1 MLCSTNKSFK
11 RVGQEAMRKA
21 REMEEVGV
29 EKDDDMGGNLHL
41 DGWFG
46 GLKDIST
53 FVWDSKKNTMVIQSV
68 WTL

>member
-1 MLCSTNKSFK
+1 M
-11 RVGQEAMRKA
+11 VD
-21 REMEEVGV
+21 V

-46 GLKDIST
+46 DQKDMLT
-53 FVWDSKKNTMVIQSV
+53 FVCNNQKNAMMIHSV

>member
-1 MLCSTNKSFK
+1 
-11 RVGQEAMRKA
+11 MRRA

-41 DGWFG
+41 DGWFEG
-46 GLKDIST
+46 RKDIST
-53 FVWDSKKNTMVIQSV
+53 FVRDSQKNAMVIQSV